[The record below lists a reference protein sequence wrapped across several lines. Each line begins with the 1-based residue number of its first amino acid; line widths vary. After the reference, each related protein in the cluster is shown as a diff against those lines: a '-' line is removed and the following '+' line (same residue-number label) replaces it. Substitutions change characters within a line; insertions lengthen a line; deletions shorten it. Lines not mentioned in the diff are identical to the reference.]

1 MEKHLSGVLGLRKH
15 NKQNYTVQIV
25 KTWKRVSQM
34 SIFGN
39 AHKVGIKDEALNT
52 KNWISDEELEKIF
65 FPDDNDGVINGIN
78 SLVHSNTPS

>member
-1 MEKHLSGVLGLRKH
+1 
-15 NKQNYTVQIV
+15 
-25 KTWKRVSQM
+25 M

-65 FPDDNDGVINGIN
+65 FPDDNDGVINDIN
-78 SLVHSNTPS
+78 SLVQSNTPQTDDLISVKTNASYNMIKAKKLRVV

>member
-1 MEKHLSGVLGLRKH
+1 
-15 NKQNYTVQIV
+15 
-25 KTWKRVSQM
+25 M

-65 FPDDNDGVINGIN
+65 FSDDNDGVIK
-78 SLVHSNTPS
+78 STSN

>member
-1 MEKHLSGVLGLRKH
+1 
-15 NKQNYTVQIV
+15 
-25 KTWKRVSQM
+25 M

-65 FPDDNDGVINGIN
+65 FPDDNDGVINDIN
-78 SLVHSNTPS
+78 SLVQSHTPQTDDLISVKTNASYNMIKAKKLRVV